1 MVGDP
6 PYPLVLKNTCHALTH
21 FTPTPSPTLSPSP
34 SLKSRPPGGA
44 TPLASP
50 QPHATDAQ
58 HPHTGRQLRRLRQP
72 EVRHGGH
79 HRRRGRA
86 PRELPRGVRRGG
98 STLPRW
104 VVPGLA
110 GLYRNTRNPMGG
122 SLGLFCPFG
131 DFFLEGFTIF
141 FDTFDYCWLF
151 LAPFGPFLSTSDY
164 FWLPSPIF
172 GYLDHLLLLWSI
184 LTIFWPFGGF
194 WYIFGHFLTHFD
206 DFWPLCASLWD
217 VGFSKQMRMRW
228 VRLLGEVGADRCQG

>member
-1 MVGDP
+1 MPRMRSILTPGANFVAFDSQKYVMAATTAAEAERLANCRGAYGVGAQ
-6 PYPLVLKNTCHALTH
+6 L
-21 FTPTPSPTLSPSP
+21 F
-34 SLKSRPPGGA
+34 RGGLCRAWQGCTA
-44 TPLASP
+44 TPETLWVAFFVLL
-50 QPHATDAQ
+50 
-58 HPHTGRQLRRLRQP
+58 GIFFW
-72 EVRHGGH
+72 
-79 HRRRGRA
+79 RG
-86 PRELPRGVRRGG
+86 LQ
-98 STLPRW
+98 
-104 VVPGLA
+104 
-110 GLYRNTRNPMGG
+110 
-122 SLGLFCPFG
+122 F
-131 DFFLEGFTIF
+131 F